1 LTELAVLL
9 LFREQLSPTAWLAAF
24 LGGLGLVFALMYLLR
39 ERDTRWAAIPAGALI
54 LVAITTLATTAPANL
69 QFVQFVTRF
78 WPILLIVG
86 GLGLLIGTLGRGAVQ
101 PPEAASKPPTT
112 TTKTAPVK
120 GKTGAPK
127 AALPKPAASQEP
139 ALVSVSGAPVEE
151 KPIDIYELLKQ
162 QPPETAPETTAAPK
176 PPPDEPAK

>member
-1 LTELAVLL
+1 
-9 LFREQLSPTAWLAAF
+9 
-24 LGGLGLVFALMYLLR
+24 VFGLMYLLR
-39 ERDTRWAAIPAGALI
+39 ERDTRWAAIPAAALI
-54 LVAITTLATTAPANL
+54 LVAITTLATTAPAYL
-69 QFVQFVTRF
+69 QLVTTF

-101 PPEAASKPPTT
+101 PPEAPSKPPTT

-139 ALVSVSGAPVEE
+139 ALVPVSGAPVEE

-162 QPPETAPETTAAPK
+162 QPPETAPETTTTPK